1 MYDFKKYFSQRC
13 DEALR
18 NILREKITGSF
29 FFVNT
34 EAIGFSV
41 LKRPVECFSIGNSP
55 NKVLLCGGFH
65 GMEWITCHLLYMFII
80 NVSRSIINR
89 KPLCG
94 ENLWETVK
102 KRELENGIIFPS
114 KTRYGG
120 EFPESEHESR
130 CIADFCRSNTIISAT
145 AFHSQ
150 GEEIYWSY
158 GKNTPQKGFEIAEKM
173 SKLSGYSLSFPEEMA
188 VGGGFKDWIIQKLH
202 IPSFT
207 VEVGKGENPLDISQL
222 DGIYNKLEKMLVYLI
237 SA

>member
-1 MYDFKKYFSQRC
+1 MGVD
-13 DEALR
+13 
-18 NILREKITGSF
+18 
-29 FFVNT
+29 
-34 EAIGFSV
+34 
-41 LKRPVECFSIGNSP
+41 
-55 NKVLLCGGFH
+55 
-65 GMEWITCHLLYMFII
+65 I
-80 NVSRSIINR
+80 NHNFDADW
-89 KPLCG
+89 K
-94 ENLWETVK
+94 TVK

-120 EFPESEHESR
+120 EFPESEPESH
-130 CIADFCRSNTIISAT
+130 CLADFCRNNKIISAT

-158 GKNTPQKGFEIAEKM
+158 GDSTPPKSLKIAEKM
-173 SKLSGYSLSFPEEMA
+173 SELSGYSLSFPEEMA
-188 VGGGFKDWIIQKLH
+188 VGGGFKDWSIQQFH